1 MECPYCQSQV
11 VLKDSR
17 IIYRTRS
24 YGLAWVCER
33 YPACAGEL
41 TPEMRFGLETTAGKY
56 DSAARAKI
64 ERRRIEFDHELFAP
78 LANDL
83 DTFDPRKL
91 FQTVA
96 QILRQQIE
104 LP

>member
-33 YPACAGEL
+33 ERQL
-41 TPEMRFGLETTAGKY
+41 V
-56 DSAARAKI
+56 SANKV
-64 ERRRIEFDHELFAP
+64 E
-78 LANDL
+78 
-83 DTFDPRKL
+83 PRG
-91 FQTVA
+91 TD
-96 QILRQQIE
+96 E
-104 LP
+104 